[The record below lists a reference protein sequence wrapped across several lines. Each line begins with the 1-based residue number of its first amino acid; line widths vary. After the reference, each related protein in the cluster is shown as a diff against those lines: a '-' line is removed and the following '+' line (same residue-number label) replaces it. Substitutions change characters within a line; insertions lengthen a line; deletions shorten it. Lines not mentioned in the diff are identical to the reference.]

1 MSNVSIIEFD
11 PNPEKIWSLLD
22 KIIGAS
28 AAEAYNCIHVIEIDI
43 FSQARYDLMVN
54 WWCRFAETLLRYKQ
68 ANKGRRVCWIMDEF
82 QAISVPP
89 RSGRK
94 LFEKHAQTSAILS
107 NAISQYRKYKVRLIA
122 CVNPLSSIDNV
133 LRPQF
138 TYFIFKSMRSTEH
151 EEWSKHLAKYTQDCR
166 QDEFILFCTR
176 ATKDTAGGTFDR
188 VEFRTQIVTNPDIIV
203 EVTPSPLFFA
213 QQQLAEER
221 FEVHA
226 RRLSRMIHGMNK
238 QGILCTHCGS
248 TVKLGLRQLAA
259 LAGWRSVGS
268 LEGHIKAH
276 PSGDGV
282 TLNDDSQQLDA
293 ISHQSPSKHPQSP
306 SDPSSELSRKNHE
319 EDVNAFEDDATE
331 QEY

>member
-1 MSNVSIIEFD
+1 MSTLPLVDLRRLSTRDHVDVTRARAVDVYRHVPRRWFASYGYHIAICASSGGGKTTIALDLGLGYMRGRPFHLRSEKEIVVVRDPGSFEWLDLANLGYKLKVYIPQGGGFQPQNVNMSNVSIIEFD

-166 QDEFILFCTR
+166 QDEFILFCTSDKR
-176 ATKDTAGGTFDR
+176 HCR
-188 VEFRTQIVTNPDIIV
+188 RNFR
-203 EVTPSPLFFA
+203 PS
-213 QQQLAEER
+213 
-221 FEVHA
+221 
-226 RRLSRMIHGMNK
+226 
-238 QGILCTHCGS
+238 
-248 TVKLGLRQLAA
+248 
-259 LAGWRSVGS
+259 
-268 LEGHIKAH
+268 
-276 PSGDGV
+276 
-282 TLNDDSQQLDA
+282 
-293 ISHQSPSKHPQSP
+293 
-306 SDPSSELSRKNHE
+306 
-319 EDVNAFEDDATE
+319 
-331 QEY
+331 